1 MCDHVCECVHGY
13 VYSCVQECLQ
23 IVCTPHTT
31 PTSSH
36 MNPHTSHLTHYTHP
50 HHTHLFSLP
59 YDFWATL
66 ACKMITV
73 QSFLS
78 FRYARMASRESL
90 LVFRSWYPDSCINLW
105 PMKWAWHLG
114 RVPVTPLCYHT
125 HHHSYAMEGMQMSG
139 HEGEGVHHEGV
150 GVAYRVCGCGL
161 QLGMHCDV

>member
-1 MCDHVCECVHGY
+1 MCAWVCVHMCARVFANC
-13 VYSCVQECLQ
+13 VYPTHHTHLFSYKPSHL
-23 IVCTPHTT
+23 TPTHIIHTHTT

-36 MNPHTSHLTHYTHP
+36 ITLAPHTHTHYTHP

-114 RVPVTPLCYHT
+114 RVPVTPLC
-125 HHHSYAMEGMQMSG
+125 
-139 HEGEGVHHEGV
+139 
-150 GVAYRVCGCGL
+150 
-161 QLGMHCDV
+161 